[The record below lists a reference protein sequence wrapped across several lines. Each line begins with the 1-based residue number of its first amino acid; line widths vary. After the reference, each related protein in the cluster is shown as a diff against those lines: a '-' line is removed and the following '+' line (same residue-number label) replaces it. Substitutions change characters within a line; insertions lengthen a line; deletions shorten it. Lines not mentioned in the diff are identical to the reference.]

1 MTQDTSLRNVA
12 PLANVVRLRTL
23 IERCDARAS
32 GLPGMGCFYG
42 RAGLGKTFGGVFMAN
57 RFNACH
63 IQALPFG
70 GTKKLFQM
78 IVTELGLRPK
88 STVADLFDQAVGQL
102 ARSGRPLILDEA
114 DQILTDRTI
123 ESVRLLHDTAAVPVI
138 LMGEELLPQKLK
150 RWERVNGR
158 ILSWVAA
165 EDATAED
172 VGHLAR
178 IYARDVTLDEA
189 LKAELL
195 AQSGGSIRHVSTNLS
210 AVAELAQTLGLS
222 RVSLA
227 DWGQRHWNS
236 EQPPEPRVVRLRGE
250 VTRRRGAAA

>member
-1 MTQDTSLRNVA
+1 MTQDTALRNVA
-12 PLANVVRLRTL
+12 PLANVVRLSTL
-23 IERCDARAS
+23 IERCDTRAS

-63 IQALPFG
+63 VQALPFG

-78 IVTELGLRPK
+78 IVTELGLRPRN
-88 STVADLFDQAVGQL
+88 TVADLFDQAVGQL
-102 ARSGRPLILDEA
+102 AKTGRPLIIDEA

-172 VGHLAR
+172 LNHLAR
-178 IYARDVTLDEA
+178 IYARDITLDDA

-195 AQSGGSIRHVSTNLS
+195 ERSGGSIRHVSTNLA
-210 AVAELAQTLGLS
+210 AVAELAATKGLPRITL
-222 RVSLA
+222 A
-227 DWGQRHWNS
+227 EWGQRHWNS
-236 EQPPEPRVVRLRGE
+236 EQPPEPRVVRFRGE
-250 VTRRRGAAA
+250 VSRRRGAA